1 MTRSHISIEKRGLR
15 MEDVIKFINKR
26 KRDIIL
32 LSFSLT
38 LMLLGLLHR
47 HYTAPMIEL
56 GG

>member
-1 MTRSHISIEKRGLR
+1 